1 MRGNA
6 LYVAFMNLYQH
17 VVVDNNM
24 YNVTMV
30 GLESVTSNVREVK
43 KMAETG
49 GSESRKLEKD
59 VHIGSV
65 TNEVEVIPPPS
76 PPL

>member
-17 VVVDNNM
+17 VVVDNM
-24 YNVTMV
+24 SNVTMV
-30 GLESVTSNVREVK
+30 GLESVKSNVREVK
-43 KMAETG
+43 KMVETG

-59 VHIGSV
+59 IYIGSV